1 MGKFK
6 VGDMVIMKRK
16 PTREE
21 WEGIGEIPIPNILY
35 QRSHKILD
43 FGSHARESIKLDCS
57 ESSKWFPTCCFELL
71 PTSPSK
77 KDRLIAEARI
87 RYPKGTI
94 FYSAESG
101 TMGES
106 FHQYEYEEDQDK
118 LLDDGW
124 AVYYKG
130 KWAKV
135 DGEHSK
141 SVPFNIGDRVVGN
154 SLADDNEYDITCEGW
169 EGYVYKINGDEIQVG
184 YTKDPKES
192 DDKFWVKVKCFDLYT
207 EPAPLPGRKFKV
219 GDKVIANSKTKG
231 RYAITI
237 EGWIGE
243 VKNVLPNNN
252 IEVYGKGLENRSP
265 VDEDCFDLYKE
276 GSYISSSIKTSE
288 NGKAKHDDSERVI
301 KVSQPDFEVSRGN
314 QIRGSRINGSASEV
328 TIGNRHRHYEARP
341 IRG

>member
-6 VGDMVIMKRK
+6 IGDMVIMKRV
-16 PTREE
+16 PTEEE
-21 WEGIGEIPIPNILY
+21 WESIGEVDVPNVLY
-35 QRSHKILD
+35 QISHKILD
-43 FGSHARESIKLDCS
+43 FGSKAIKLDCS
-57 ESSKWFPTCCFELL
+57 ESSQWFPACCFELL
-71 PTSPSK
+71 PSSPSMA
-77 KDRLIAEARI
+77 DRLIAEARV
-87 RYPKGTI
+87 RYPKGTV
-94 FYSAESG
+94 FFSAESG
-101 TMGES
+101 TRAEA
-106 FHQYEYEEDQDK
+106 FHEYEYDESNDR
-118 LLDDGW
+118 LTDDGW

-192 DDKFWVKVKCFDLYT
+192 DDKFWVKAKCYDLYT
-207 EPAPLPGRKFKV
+207 EPAPLPGRKFKA
-219 GDKVIANSKTKG
+219 GDMVIGNVKTRG
-231 RYAITI
+231 RYAITVKGWTGKVI
-237 EGWIGE
+237 E
-243 VKNVLPNNN
+243 VLPDKQ
-252 IEVYGKGLENRSP
+252 ISVRGKGISGTTI

-328 TIGNRHRHYEARP
+328 TIGNRHRYYEARP

>member
-1 MGKFK
+1 MVKFK

-16 PTREE
+16 PTHEE
-21 WEGIGEIPIPNILY
+21 WEGIGEVDVPNTLLVK
-35 QRSHKILD
+35 SHKI
-43 FGSHARESIKLDCS
+43 ANI
-57 ESSKWFPTCCFELL
+57 SSKGDAIRLTGHKEEGYSYPACCFELL
-71 PTSPSK
+71 PSSPSME
-77 KDRLIAEARI
+77 DRLIAEARV
-87 RYPKGTI
+87 RYPKGTV

-101 TMGES
+101 RRGES
-106 FHQYEYEEDQDK
+106 FHEYEYDESNDR
-118 LLDDGW
+118 LTDDGW

-135 DGEHSK
+135 EGEHSK

-207 EPAPLPGRKFKV
+207 EPAPLPGRKFKA
-219 GDKVIANSKTKG
+219 GDMVIANEKTNGMYYITVKG
-231 RYAITI
+231 WT
-237 EGWIGE
+237 GE
-243 VKNVLPNNN
+243 VIEVLPDEQ
-252 IEVYGKGLENRSP
+252 ISIRGKGISGTTI

-288 NGKAKHDDSERVI
+288 NGKTKHDDSERVI

-328 TIGNRHRHYEARP
+328 TIGNRHCYHEARP

>member
-21 WEGIGEIPIPNILY
+21 WEGLGEIPIPNILY

-106 FHQYEYEEDQDK
+106 FHAYEYDESNDR
-118 LLDDGW
+118 LTDDGW

-135 DGEHSK
+135 EGAL
-141 SVPFNIGDRVVGN
+141 PFNIGDRVVGN

-207 EPAPLPGRKFKV
+207 EPAPLPGRKFKA
-219 GDKVIANSKTKG
+219 GDMVIGNVKTKG

-328 TIGNRHRHYEARP
+328 SIGNRHRHYEARP